1 MKDPRRVGVLRWIAL
16 AGCVTA
22 LAASAQPASASSP
35 WIESHLAASYGYV
48 LSKGEAAG
56 RGLAAASSRSE
67 DLKARASRKAG
78 SAAGPSQR
86 DGLTKN

>member
-1 MKDPRRVGVLRWIAL
+1 MKDPQTVGVLRWVAR
-16 AGCVTA
+16 AGCATA
-22 LAASAQPASASSP
+22 LAASTQPASASSP

-67 DLKARASRKAG
+67 DPKAGASRKAG
-78 SAAGPSQR
+78 SAAGP
-86 DGLTKN
+86 TKN